1 MCTFRGTYAFN
12 ASSSVGLCGQPT
24 TISVY
29 SSTFIVGSDLYSDA
43 GCTNE
48 IATGYYCNSQYY
60 FEYVGEGPGI
70 TAITTNCS
78 SVYCVFDT
86 AGNDDTFYSAG
97 TYDGNFYYTGSTS
110 GNFIYYSTGDT
121 LWCLS
126 ASLGGTCLQFGP
138 LGSTTPCPDLDDTL
152 FASGVCVT
160 TTTTT
165 DPCATFDFDALFDCD
180 VTITPS
186 DTPTPTPTPTPTLTP
201 TGTNVCGGA
210 NFDVT
215 ATKFTPT
222 PAATS
227 TPTPTPTSS
236 TSYSCIFSG
245 TVTFNS
251 MSEVIACGDS
261 KQFRDCFTGVDYYSS
276 QAIYDENGDPLKE
289 GYVYQST
296 VNTVSV
302 CAIFVGLVSN
312 ISGIDDISID
322 VTIGPESAGS
332 CLSCV
337 PVPSVTPTITP
348 TNTPTPTPTLP
359 CLCDN
364 YLVTPDPS
372 EGSFSIT
379 DCETG
384 LTKLLRPLNFGLTS
398 WSGPVAVC
406 SSTLPNSIGTVTP
419 NGNCC
424 VPTYCNIWT
433 TTNTTPIAVTFYY
446 RNLSGVT
453 ITQSINPGQTL
464 SISSIVNPYQDSN
477 TLVFTNTGVNC
488 LPNPTPT
495 PTNTVTPTITPTKTP
510 TPTPTITPYPS
521 NTPTPS
527 PTSFN
532 FTGGVSWV
540 GDSATACSGYI
551 SFGGGDWSTST
562 IVPTVSNSLIDNGT
576 GLPVTGQ
583 ANNWIAISLVTSPGI
598 VVYAVQVDGS
608 GSIINVVTCP

>member
-1 MCTFRGTYAFN
+1 MCTFRGTFAFS
-12 ASSSVGLCGQPT
+12 ASSPVGLCGQPT
-24 TISVY
+24 TINVY
-29 SSTFIVGSDLYSDA
+29 SSTFMVGSDAFNDA
-43 GCTNE
+43 GCTSE
-48 IATGYYCNSQYY
+48 ISTGYYCNSQYY
-60 FEYVGEGPGI
+60 FEYDADTGI
-70 TAITTNCS
+70 TVLNTNCS

-97 TYDGNFYYTGSTS
+97 TYDGNFYYTGATS
-110 GNFIYYSTGDT
+110 GNYIYYSTGDT

-126 ASLGGTCLQFGP
+126 TSLGGTCLQFGP
-138 LGSTTPCPDLDDTL
+138 LGSTAPCPDLDDTL

-165 DPCATFDFDALFDCD
+165 DPCTSFDFDAIFDCD

-201 TGTNVCGGA
+201 TQTNVCGGA
-210 NFDVT
+210 SFAVT
-215 ATKFTPT
+215 ATRFTPT
-222 PAATS
+222 PSATP
-227 TPTPTPTSS
+227 TLTPTPTSS
-236 TSYSCIFSG
+236 TNYSCSFSG

-251 MSEVIACGDS
+251 ISEILECGNS

-276 QAIYDENGDPLKE
+276 QAIFNENGDPLKE

-296 VNTVSV
+296 INTISV
-302 CAIFVGLVSN
+302 CVIFVGVVSN
-312 ISGIDDISID
+312 ISGVDDVSID
-322 VTIGPESAGS
+322 QTIGPESAGS

-372 EGSFSIT
+372 EGGFNIT

-384 LTKLLRPLNFGLTS
+384 LTKFLRPLNFGLTS

-406 SSTLPNSIGTVTP
+406 SLTTPSSIGTVVS

-424 VPTYCNIWT
+424 VPIYCNVWT
-433 TTNTTPIAVTFYY
+433 TTNTSPITVNFYY

-464 SISSIVNPYQDSN
+464 SFNSIVTPYQDSP
-477 TLVFTNTGVNC
+477 TLVFTNTGTTC
-488 LPNPTPT
+488 LGL
-495 PTNTVTPTITPTKTP
+495 TP
-510 TPTPTITPYPS
+510 TPTPTKTV
-521 NTPTPS
+521 TPTPS
-527 PTSFN
+527 TTP
-532 FTGGVSWV
+532 
-540 GDSATACSGYI
+540 
-551 SFGGGDWSTST
+551 
-562 IVPTVSNSLIDNGT
+562 
-576 GLPVTGQ
+576 
-583 ANNWIAISLVTSPGI
+583 
-598 VVYAVQVDGS
+598 
-608 GSIINVVTCP
+608 